1 MTSFL
6 ALIEQQCID
15 ETLMPVDKGTWIN
28 CIEFNEAPVKWKL
41 GQIVSVKIEN
51 SSKIASAKSK
61 QIGKEKL
68 CSIVKNEFPD
78 SR

>member
-15 ETLMPVDKGTWIN
+15 ETLMPMYKGTWEN
-28 CIEFNEAPVKWKL
+28 CIEFNEAPVKRKL
-41 GQIVSVKIEN
+41 SQIVSVKTEN
-51 SSKIASAKSK
+51 SSRITSAKSK
-61 QIGKEKL
+61 KSSKAKL
-68 CSIVKNEFPD
+68 RNIVGNEFPD